1 MIEILAV
8 YKFPQIKRLW
18 ACICITLVHS
28 ASSPSILEAS
38 DTDFT
43 MSGSRPNI
51 IFFLADDQSRSDHRT
66 YGNEKA
72 PTPITE
78 AFSKEALVFDKAY
91 TGQAICAPS
100 RSMLLTG
107 LYPIRNGCFIN
118 HTAIRPGLKS
128 LPSYLKSLGYD
139 VILAGKSHL
148 KPSEQFP
155 WTEWM
160 RPVPKEGY
168 PRPALPLDA
177 IDDYME
183 KSKQPFCL
191 ILASEYPHGP
201 YFKESQFDPNEVVLA
216 PFQYDSP
223 GTRNYASRYYQSI
236 DEKEN
241 EFDAI
246 LKLIER
252 HGLERDTIVFYADDH
267 GVSRGKFTVYDS
279 GINVAFM
286 VRWPEKIVPGRS
298 DALISFADF
307 VPTALDLASRNSEV
321 INASFF
327 DGKSLV
333 PLLEGKTQQHHE
345 FTYAVSHN
353 QGIQNRHIFPQRAI
367 HDGRYHYIYNFNSNE
382 RLSKLSIKDP
392 TLHFFLK
399 FGADKH
405 KDQPEE
411 ELYDVGVDPFEL
423 NNLAKNP
430 ELTAKKIAL
439 KKALFKWMKSQ
450 NDFLSEEGIPPI
462 FKVWGHQLDENAP
475 RFKYKIPEKMLGT
488 LSGKKV
494 DPHLISRV
502 VID

>member
-1 MIEILAV
+1 MIRLSLKTTLCLCTLTVCLHSLQASEPAANQELAM
-8 YKFPQIKRLW
+8 
-18 ACICITLVHS
+18 A
-28 ASSPSILEAS
+28 
-38 DTDFT
+38 
-43 MSGSRPNI
+43 GSRPNI
-51 IFFLADDQSRSDHRT
+51 IFFLADDQSRSDHRV

-118 HTAIRPGLKS
+118 HTAIRPGIQS
-128 LPSYLKSLGYD
+128 LPSYLKPLGYD

-148 KPSEQFP
+148 KPSAQFP

-160 RPVPKEGY
+160 QPVPKEGY
-168 PRPALPLDA
+168 PRPALPLYA
-177 IDDYME
+177 IDTYME
-183 KSKQPFCL
+183 GRERPFCL

-201 YFKESQFDPNEVVLA
+201 YFKESRFDPNEVVLA

-223 GTRNYASRYYQSI
+223 SSRSYASRYYQSI

-246 LKLIER
+246 LKLIEK
-252 HGLERDTIVFYADDH
+252 HGLAGDTIVFYADDH

-286 VRWPEKIVPGRS
+286 VRWPEKIMPGRS

-307 VPTALDLASRNSEV
+307 IPTALDLADGSE
-321 INASFF
+321 ATGWDRAFF
-327 DGKSLV
+327 DGKSLL
-333 PLLEGKTQQHHE
+333 PLFEGRTETHHNY
-345 FTYAVSHN
+345 TYAVSHN

-367 HDGRYHYIYNFNSNE
+367 HDGRYHYIFNFNSNE
-382 RLSKLSIKDP
+382 HLNKLSVEDA
-392 TLHFFLK
+392 TLYYFLK
-399 FGADKH
+399 YGADKH

-411 ELYDVGVDPFEL
+411 ELYDVSVDPFEL
-423 NNLAKNP
+423 NNLANNP
-430 ELTAKKIAL
+430 ALAAKKAEL
-439 KKALFKWMKSQ
+439 KKALFEWMKGQ
-450 NDFLSEEGIPPI
+450 NDFLSEDSIPPV
-462 FKVWGHQLDENAP
+462 FKIWRHELDENAP
-475 RFKYKIPEKMLGT
+475 RFNYEIFEGMLGQ

-494 DPHLISRV
+494 DPHWISRAGRN
-502 VID
+502 